1 MLHFHVITLF
11 PEALKSYLESS
22 IVARAIENKRIKVS
36 CYNPRDFSA
45 NKHHKVDDKPYG
57 GGPGMVL
64 EALPVL
70 RAATRAIGKKKG
82 VKKIFLSP
90 RGLAFNSVYAKRLAR
105 RHKDVLIVA
114 GHYEGVDARVE
125 KILKT
130 EAVSVGPYV
139 LTGGELAALVIV
151 DATSRFVKGVLGKES
166 SLENGRVASRDVYT
180 RPESLTWKKRN
191 FRVPKVLLSGH
202 HKKIEEWKRKLTD
215 VDM

>member
-1 MLHFHVITLF
+1 
-11 PEALKSYLESS
+11 
-22 IVARAIENKRIKVS
+22 
-36 CYNPRDFSA
+36 
-45 NKHHKVDDKPYG
+45 
-57 GGPGMVL
+57 MVL

-90 RGLAFNSVYAKRLAR
+90 RGLGFNSIYARRLAR